1 MSDAWTAVR
10 GHPVRFLASA
20 WPWRSLAYL
29 ATTVPIGLA
38 WLTVLAV
45 VVAVGAATVVVI
57 AGLLVLAGIPVLV
70 HLAAAGER
78 RRIRLIYPGR
88 PVLQPPVPR
97 HPERGGR
104 ASWPHPGAF
113 WPHRRASW
121 PEAGVTV
128 LLTTVFWIADA
139 VLLILLTVP
148 VLLLVAPV
156 LVRSG
161 TIDIAGW
168 RVDTAGEA
176 WAVAPAGLVTLVL
189 LMYAATALACGQA
202 ALVRHLLDPP
212 EAELAEAVQQL
223 RRSRTG
229 LVDAFETERR
239 RIERDLHDG
248 VQQRLVALTM
258 TLGSAELD
266 LPAGPGLDLV
276 REAHQQ
282 AEQALADL
290 RTTIRGIHP
299 RVLTDHGLAAAVH
312 EIAGRSPVPVD
323 LQLAVDGR
331 LPPTVEAAAY
341 FFVSE
346 NLTNVARH
354 AHARSAQVHAWIE
367 EHTLIVS
374 VVDDGVGGADPRA
387 GTGLAGL
394 HARLDALDGELD
406 ITSPTGGPTQVRM
419 TCPIH

>member
-10 GHPVRFLASA
+10 GRPARFLASV

-29 ATTVPIGLA
+29 VTTVPIGLA
-38 WLTVLAV
+38 WLTVLLV
-45 VVAVGAATVVVI
+45 VVAVGVATVVVI

-78 RRIRLIYPGR
+78 RRLRLIYPGR
-88 PVLQPPVPR
+88 PVHQPPVL
-97 HPERGGR
+97 GG
-104 ASWPHPGAF
+104 PG
-113 WPHRRASW
+113 HGRASW

-139 VLLILLTVP
+139 VLLILLTIP
-148 VLLLVAPV
+148 VLLLIAPV

-161 TIDIAGW
+161 AIDIAGW
-168 RVDTAGEA
+168 RVDTTGEA
-176 WAVAPAGLVTLVL
+176 WAVAPAGLVTVVL

-212 EAELAEAVQQL
+212 QARLAEAVQQL

-299 RVLTDHGLAAAVH
+299 RVLTDHGLAAAVQ
-312 EIAGRSPVPVD
+312 EIAGRSPVPVH
-323 LQLAVDGR
+323 LQFAVNGR
-331 LPPTVEAAAY
+331 LPPVVEAAAY

-354 AHARSAQVHAWIE
+354 ARARSAQVHAWIE
-367 EHTLIVS
+367 DHTLIVS
-374 VVDDGVGGADPRA
+374 VVDDGVGGADPEA

-394 HARLDALDGELD
+394 HARLDALDGDVD
-406 ITSPTGGPTQVRM
+406 IISPTGGPTQVRM

>member
-10 GHPVRFLASA
+10 GHPARFLASV

-29 ATTVPIGLA
+29 ATTVPVGLA
-38 WLTVLAV
+38 WLIVLLV
-45 VVAVGAATVVVI
+45 VVAVGAATVVLI

-78 RRIRLIYPGR
+78 RRLRLIYPGL
-88 PVLQPPVPR
+88 PVHQPPAARDPAR
-97 HPERGGR
+97 
-104 ASWPHPGAF
+104 
-113 WPHRRASW
+113 RRASW
-121 PEAGVTV
+121 PETGVTV

-139 VLLILLTVP
+139 VLLLLLTVP
-148 VLLLVAPV
+148 VLLLIAPV
-156 LVRSG
+156 LVHSG

-168 RVDTAGEA
+168 RVDTTGEA
-176 WAVAPAGLVTLVL
+176 WAVAAAGLVTLVL
-189 LMYAATALACGQA
+189 LMYAATALACGQV
-202 ALVRHLLDPP
+202 ALVRYLLAPP
-212 EAELAEAVQQL
+212 EAQLAEAVQQL

-312 EIAGRSPVPVD
+312 EIAGRSPVPVH
-323 LQLAVDGR
+323 LQLAVEGR
-331 LPPTVEAAAY
+331 LPPTIEAAAY

-346 NLTNVARH
+346 NLTNIARH
-354 AHARSAQVHAWIE
+354 ARARSAQVHAWIE
-367 EHTLIVS
+367 DHTLIVS

>member
-1 MSDAWTAVR
+1 MPDAWTAVR
-10 GHPVRFLASA
+10 GHPARFLASV

-38 WLTVLAV
+38 WLIVLAV
-45 VVAVGAATVVVI
+45 VFAVGVATVVVV
-57 AGLLVLAGIPVLV
+57 AGVLVLAGLPVLA

-78 RRIRLIYPGR
+78 RRIRLVFPGR
-88 PVLQPPVPR
+88 PENRPHALLA
-97 HPERGGR
+97 PE
-104 ASWPHPGAF
+104 
-113 WPHRRASW
+113 HRRASW
-121 PEAGVTV
+121 PETGVTV
-128 LLTTVFWIADA
+128 LLATLFWIADA
-139 VLLILLTVP
+139 VVLVLLTAPVVLLI
-148 VLLLVAPV
+148 APV
-156 LVRSG
+156 LVRSDVL
-161 TIDIAGW
+161 DIAGW
-168 RVDTAGEA
+168 RIDTTGEA
-176 WAVAPAGLVTLVL
+176 WAAVPAGLVTLVL
-189 LMYAATALACGQA
+189 LAYAVTALACGQA

-212 EAELAEAVQQL
+212 EAQLAEAVQQL
-223 RRSRTG
+223 RKSRTG

-312 EIAGRSPVPVD
+312 EIAGRSPVPVH
-323 LQLAVDGR
+323 LQLALNGR
-331 LPPTVEAAAY
+331 LPPAVEAAAY

-367 EHTLIVS
+367 DHALIVS
-374 VVDDGVGGADPRA
+374 VVDDGTGGADPQA

-406 ITSPTGGPTQVRM
+406 IISPTGGPTQVRM
-419 TCPIH
+419 TCPIP

>member
-1 MSDAWTAVR
+1 MRDAWVAVR
-10 GHPVRFLASA
+10 GHPARFLASV

-38 WLTVLAV
+38 WLIVLLV
-45 VVAVGAATVVVI
+45 VFAVGAATVVVV
-57 AGLLVLAGIPVLV
+57 AGVLVLAGIPVLA

-78 RRIRLIYPGR
+78 RRIRLVFPGR
-88 PVLQPPVPR
+88 PENQPPALR
-97 HPERGGR
+97 DPED
-104 ASWPHPGAF
+104 
-113 WPHRRASW
+113 RRASW
-121 PEAGVTV
+121 PEMGVTV
-128 LLTTVFWIADA
+128 LLATLFWIADA
-139 VLLILLTVP
+139 VVLVLLTAPVVLLI
-148 VLLLVAPV
+148 APV
-156 LVRSG
+156 LVRSDVL
-161 TIDIAGW
+161 DIAGW
-168 RVDTAGEA
+168 RIDTTGEA
-176 WAVAPAGLVTLVL
+176 WAAVPAGLVTLVL
-189 LMYAATALACGQA
+189 LAYAVTALACGQA

-212 EAELAEAVQQL
+212 EARLAEAVQQL
-223 RRSRTG
+223 RKSRTG

-312 EIAGRSPVPVD
+312 EIAGRSPVQVH
-323 LQLAVDGR
+323 LQLALNGR
-331 LPPTVEAAAY
+331 LPPAVEAAAY

-367 EHTLIVS
+367 DHALIVS
-374 VVDDGVGGADPRA
+374 VVDDGTGGADPQA

-406 ITSPTGGPTQVRM
+406 IISPTGGPTQVRM
-419 TCPIH
+419 TCPIP

>member
-10 GHPVRFLASA
+10 GRPARFLASV
-20 WPWRSLAYL
+20 WPWRSLAYV
-29 ATTVPIGLA
+29 ASTVPIGLA
-38 WLTVLAV
+38 WLILLLVVLAV
-45 VVAVGAATVVVI
+45 GVATVVVV
-57 AGLLVLAGIPVLV
+57 AGLFVLACIPVLA

-78 RRIRLIYPGR
+78 RRLRLIFPGR
-88 PVLQPPVPR
+88 PVNQPR
-97 HPERGGR
+97 ALRDPEHGR
-104 ASWPHPGAF
+104 ASWP
-113 WPHRRASW
+113 
-121 PEAGVTV
+121 ETIVTV
-128 LLTTVFWIADA
+128 LLATLFWIAGA
-139 VLLILLTVP
+139 VVLVLLTAPV
-148 VLLLVAPV
+148 VLLLAPV
-156 LVRSG
+156 LVLVRS
-161 TIDIAGW
+161 DVVDVAGW
-168 RVDTAGEA
+168 RVDNTGEA
-176 WAVAPAGLVTLVL
+176 WAAVPVGLVTLVL
-189 LMYAATALACGQA
+189 LAYVVTALACGQA

-212 EAELAEAVQQL
+212 EARLAEAVKQL
-223 RRSRTG
+223 RRSRSG

-266 LPAGPGLDLV
+266 LPAGPGLHLV

-312 EIAGRSPVPVD
+312 EIAGRSTVPVH
-323 LQLAVDGR
+323 LQIALNGR
-331 LPPTVEAAAY
+331 LPPAVEAAAY

-354 AHARSAQVHAWIE
+354 AQARSAQVHAWIE
-367 EHTLIVS
+367 DHALVVS
-374 VVDDGVGGADPRA
+374 VVDDGVGGADSQA

-394 HARLDALDGELD
+394 HARLDALDGDLD
-406 ITSPTGGPTQVRM
+406 IISPPGGPTQVRM

>member
-10 GHPVRFLASA
+10 GRPTRFLASV
-20 WPWRSLAYL
+20 WPWRSLAYV
-29 ATTVPIGLA
+29 ATTVPIGLG
-38 WLTVLAV
+38 WLILLLVVLTVGVATIV
-45 VVAVGAATVVVI
+45 VVA
-57 AGLLVLAGIPVLV
+57 GLFVLAGLPTLA

-78 RRIRLIYPGR
+78 RRLRLIFPGR
-88 PVLQPPVPR
+88 PVSRLPAPR
-97 HPERGGR
+97 DREHGR
-104 ASWPHPGAF
+104 VA
-113 WPHRRASW
+113 W
-121 PEAGVTV
+121 PETGVTV
-128 LLTTVFWIADA
+128 LLVTLFWLVDA
-139 VLLILLTVP
+139 AVVVLLTAPVVLIL
-148 VLLLVAPV
+148 APV
-156 LVRSG
+156 LVRH
-161 TIDIAGW
+161 DVVEVAGW
-168 RVDTAGEA
+168 QVDNTGEA
-176 WAVAPAGLVTLVL
+176 WLAVPAGILTLVL
-189 LMYAATALACGQA
+189 LAYAVTALACGQA

-212 EAELAEAVQQL
+212 EAQLAEAVQQL
-223 RRSRTG
+223 RRSRSG

-266 LPAGPGLDLV
+266 LTDGPGLDLV

-299 RVLTDHGLAAAVH
+299 QVLTDHGLAAAVH
-312 EIAGRSPVPVD
+312 EIAGRSPVPVHLD
-323 LQLAVDGR
+323 LALDGR
-331 LPPTVEAAAY
+331 LPPAVEAAAY

-354 AHARSAQVHAWIE
+354 ARARSAQVHAWTE
-367 EHTLIVS
+367 DHALIVS
-374 VVDDGVGGADPRA
+374 VDDDGVGGADPQA

-394 HARLDALDGELD
+394 RARLDALDGYLH
-406 ITSPTGGPTQVRM
+406 ITSPAGGPTQVRM

>member
-10 GHPVRFLASA
+10 GHPARFLASV

-29 ATTVPIGLA
+29 VTTVPIGLA

-45 VVAVGAATVVVI
+45 VVAVGAATVVLIAGLLVLI
-57 AGLLVLAGIPVLV
+57 AGLLVLAGMPVLV

-78 RRIRLIYPGR
+78 RRLRLIHPGR
-88 PVLQPPVPR
+88 PVHQPPAL
-97 HPERGGR
+97 RGP
-104 ASWPHPGAF
+104 A
-113 WPHRRASW
+113 HRRASW

-128 LLTTVFWIADA
+128 LLTTLFWIADA

-148 VLLLVAPV
+148 VLLLLAPV

-161 TIDIAGW
+161 AIDLAGW
-168 RVDTAGEA
+168 RVDTTGEA

-202 ALVRHLLDPP
+202 ALVRHLLNPP
-212 EAELAEAVQQL
+212 EAQLAEAVQQL

-312 EIAGRSPVPVD
+312 EIAGRSPVPVH
-323 LQLAVDGR
+323 LQLAVGGR
-331 LPPTVEAAAY
+331 LPPVVEAAAY

-354 AHARSAQVHAWIE
+354 ARARSAQVHAWIE
-367 EHTLIVS
+367 DHTLIVS

-387 GTGLAGL
+387 GTGLAEL

-406 ITSPTGGPTQVRM
+406 ITSPTGARPRSG
-419 TCPIH
+419 

>member
-10 GHPVRFLASA
+10 GRPARFLASA
-20 WPWRSLAYL
+20 WPWRSLAYVGS
-29 ATTVPIGLA
+29 TVPIGLA
-38 WLTVLAV
+38 WLILLV
-45 VVAVGAATVVVI
+45 VVLGVGVATVVVV
-57 AGLLVLAGIPVLV
+57 AGLFVLAGVPTLA
-70 HLAAAGER
+70 HRAAAGER
-78 RRIRLIYPGR
+78 RRLRLIF
-88 PVLQPPVPR
+88 
-97 HPERGGR
+97 PERPAVRRHALHDPAQGR
-104 ASWPHPGAF
+104 V
-113 WPHRRASW
+113 SW
-121 PEAGVTV
+121 PEVGVMV
-128 LLTTVFWIADA
+128 LLATVFWLVDA
-139 VLLILLTVP
+139 VVVVMLSAPV
-148 VLLLVAPV
+148 VLLLAPV
-156 LVRSG
+156 LVRH
-161 TIDIAGW
+161 DEADVAGW
-168 RVDTAGEA
+168 RVDTTGEA
-176 WAVAPAGLVTLVL
+176 WAAVPVGLGALVL
-189 LMYAATALACGQA
+189 LAYAITALACGQA

-212 EAELAEAVQQL
+212 EARLAEAVQQL
-223 RRSRTG
+223 RRSRSG

-266 LPAGPGLDLV
+266 LTDGPGLDLV

-290 RTTIRGIHP
+290 RSTIRGIHP

-312 EIAGRSPVPVD
+312 EIAGRSPVPVHLD
-323 LQLAVDGR
+323 LALSGR

-354 AHARSAQVHAWIE
+354 AQARSAQVHAWTE
-367 EHTLIVS
+367 DHALIVS
-374 VVDDGVGGADPRA
+374 VVDDGVGGADPQA

-394 HARLDALDGELD
+394 RARLDALDGDLH
-406 ITSPTGGPTQVRM
+406 ITSPAGGPTQVRM

>member
-10 GHPVRFLASA
+10 GHPARFLASV

-38 WLTVLAV
+38 WLTVLV
-45 VVAVGAATVVVI
+45 VVFAVGAATVVLV
-57 AGLLVLAGIPVLV
+57 AGLLVLAGMPVLV
-70 HLAAAGER
+70 RLAAAGEW
-78 RRIRLIYPGR
+78 RRIRLVFPGR
-88 PVLQPPVPR
+88 PVPQPTALRDPG
-97 HPERGGR
+97 RG
-104 ASWPHPGAF
+104 
-113 WPHRRASW
+113 RASW

-128 LLTTVFWIADA
+128 LLATLFWSADA
-139 VLLILLTVP
+139 VLLVLLTAP
-148 VLLLVAPV
+148 VLLVIAPV

-168 RVDTAGEA
+168 RIDTAGEA
-176 WAVAPAGLVTLVL
+176 WTAVPAGLVILVL
-189 LMYAATALACGQA
+189 LMYAVTALACGQA

-212 EAELAEAVQQL
+212 QARLAERVQQL

-312 EIAGRSPVPVD
+312 EIAGRSPVPVH
-323 LQLAVDGR
+323 LQLAVNGR
-331 LPPTVEAAAY
+331 LPPVVEAAAY

-354 AHARSAQVHAWIE
+354 ARARSAQVHAWIE
-367 EHTLIVS
+367 GHTLIVS
-374 VVDDGVGGADPRA
+374 VVDDGVGGADPQA

-394 HARLDALDGELD
+394 HARLDALEGELD
-406 ITSPTGGPTQVRM
+406 IISPTGGPTQVRM

>member
-1 MSDAWTAVR
+1 VSDAWTAVR
-10 GHPVRFLASA
+10 GHPARFLASA

-29 ATTVPIGLA
+29 TSTVPVGLA
-38 WLTVLAV
+38 WLIVLLV
-45 VVAVGAATVVVI
+45 VVSVGAATVVLI
-57 AGLLVLAGIPVLV
+57 AGLLVLAGVPVLV

-78 RRIRLIYPGR
+78 RRLRLIYPGR
-88 PVLQPPVPR
+88 PARQPPAPR
-97 HPERGGR
+97 DPAHRR
-104 ASWPHPGAF
+104 AF
-113 WPHRRASW
+113 WPRRRASW

-148 VLLLVAPV
+148 VLLLVAPL

-212 EAELAEAVQQL
+212 EAQLAEAVQQL

-312 EIAGRSPVPVD
+312 EIAGRSSVPVH

-354 AHARSAQVHAWIE
+354 ARARSAQVHAWIE
-367 EHTLIVS
+367 DHTLIVS